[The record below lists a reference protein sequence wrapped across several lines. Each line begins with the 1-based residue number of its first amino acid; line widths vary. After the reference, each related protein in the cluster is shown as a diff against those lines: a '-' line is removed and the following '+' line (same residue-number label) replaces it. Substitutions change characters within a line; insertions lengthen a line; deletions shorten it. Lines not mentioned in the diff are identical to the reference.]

1 MFDFKGAI
9 FDLDGTI
16 ANSLYV
22 WKKVD
27 IDFFGKRGLEIPDGY
42 AEKIGSMSFNDA
54 AKFTKEEYGFS
65 ESVDEIMAE
74 WYDMAVNEYSFN
86 VKPKPFAKEYIE
98 YIKENGVK
106 IALCTASPKMLYEP
120 FLKNNG
126 MYDYFDAFVSGTEVS
141 RGKEFPDIYLLASDR
156 LKVKP
161 YDCVVFEDIYK
172 ATIGAKSAGMRV
184 FGVFDIASQKDADII
199 KQNVEKYIND
209 FSEIY
214 DVKNA

>member
-27 IDFFGKRGLEIPDGY
+27 IDFFGKRGLEIPEGY

-86 VKPKPFAKEYIE
+86 VKPKPFAKEYI
-98 YIKENGVK
+98 
-106 IALCTASPKMLYEP
+106 AM
-120 FLKNNG
+120 
-126 MYDYFDAFVSGTEVS
+126 
-141 RGKEFPDIYLLASDR
+141 
-156 LKVKP
+156 
-161 YDCVVFEDIYK
+161 
-172 ATIGAKSAGMRV
+172 
-184 FGVFDIASQKDADII
+184 
-199 KQNVEKYIND
+199 
-209 FSEIY
+209 
-214 DVKNA
+214 